1 MFIEIALNSRL
12 YNTNILYNMDISKPQ
27 LEQFVRT
34 LQQTENSYFNSS
46 GSNTSSK
53 NSIVNPKLDKLNT
66 KKIKL
71 LNKLKYDV
79 MGLISLIDEI
89 ENEIKNPS
97 KVRVVG
103 V

>member
-1 MFIEIALNSRL
+1 
-12 YNTNILYNMDISKPQ
+12 MDISKPQ

-34 LQQTENSYFNSS
+34 LQQNENTYFS
-46 GSNTSSK
+46 GSSK
-53 NSIVNPKLDKLNT
+53 NSIVNPKLDKLNN

-79 MGLISLIDEI
+79 MGLIVLIDEI
-89 ENEIKNPS
+89 ENETNNPS

-103 V
+103 I

>member
-1 MFIEIALNSRL
+1 MLV
-12 YNTNILYNMDISKPQ
+12 LYNMDISKPQ

-46 GSNTSSK
+46 GSTSSK

>member
-1 MFIEIALNSRL
+1 MLV
-12 YNTNILYNMDISKPQ
+12 LYNMEISITQ

>member
-1 MFIEIALNSRL
+1 MLV
-12 YNTNILYNMDISKPQ
+12 LYNMEISTTQ

>member
-1 MFIEIALNSRL
+1 MEIQ
-12 YNTNILYNMDISKPQ
+12 KPQ

-34 LQQTENSYFNSS
+34 LQNYENTYFNSS

-53 NSIVNPKLDKLNT
+53 NSVVNPKLDKLNT

>member
-1 MFIEIALNSRL
+1 ML
-12 YNTNILYNMDISKPQ
+12 ILYNMDISKPQ

-34 LQQTENSYFNSS
+34 LQQTENTYFNSS

-53 NSIVNPKLDKLNT
+53 NSIVNPKLDKLNN

-71 LNKLKYDV
+71 LNKLKFDV
-79 MGLISLIDEI
+79 MGLIALIDEI
-89 ENEIKNPS
+89 ENETKNPS
-97 KVRVVG
+97 KVKVVG